1 MKETSK
7 EASKETP
14 KIQVKIIQTILYSL
28 IFIVTIFFV
37 NSIFFNERNFNKRI
51 NDVEAIYLND
61 SNLSIKYSIK
71 NENSTDFVIKNL
83 FNSGGLEINKI
94 NVDIVLNKNND
105 KTNSIQY
112 DLYYKGINVNLEK
125 NNSITF
131 YVNDLNVIK

>member
-28 IFIVTIFFV
+28 MFIVTIFFV